1 MKGVQSQQ
9 TLAKDR
15 LSSAS
20 LRLGGRTDGAQV
32 LEGCDAPHATVQR
45 ALQVRSGQLAAAQQ
59 VRGYALENPEIYIYM
74 PWISVA
80 GSRGRES
87 CVESA

>member
-32 LEGCDAPHATVQR
+32 LEGRDAPHATVQG

-59 VRGYALENPEIYIYM
+59 VQCLCKAVG
-74 PWISVA
+74 
-80 GSRGRES
+80 GSQVQTKGVVGGRKG
-87 CVESA
+87 